1 MLALQ
6 DRQVDQRDYTDALGI
21 VELQIF
27 YQRLAHLLGRGYDAQ
42 FKKALGRVYCLIY
55 RGGAN
60 RCMVAISQ
68 DADPVAALGA
78 AMGKAGLLADIE
90 ATQAKG

>member
-6 DRQVDQRDYTDALGI
+6 ERVERRDYTDALGV

-27 YQRLAHLLGRGYDAQ
+27 FQRLQHLLDRGYDAQ

-68 DADPVAALGA
+68 DSDPVTALAA

-90 ATQAKG
+90 AITAKG